1 MFTVDRLVQTVK
13 DAGEKT
19 AHGIFRHITTEL
31 SRFMGYNH
39 KQFDD
44 ITLIVV
50 HYRGDAP
57 PDPNATREIY
67 KEYITE
73 WNWH

>member
-1 MFTVDRLVQTVK
+1 MWY
-13 DAGEKT
+13 A
-19 AHGIFRHITTEL
+19 
-31 SRFMGYNH
+31 H

-50 HYRGDAP
+50 R
-57 PDPNATREIY
+57 Y
-67 KEYITE
+67 KEDDEEVLTAQPIPVANITE